1 MGNIGLLATF
11 GLLMG
16 ATWIGLSRFSMR
28 LENSW
33 PLLFYLMLVL
43 YLNSYDQVLNPY
55 VVYVAVVCAL
65 FVRFEFMNERV
76 VFFTRVIEVAALA
89 HIGYRLLATL
99 LKAY

>member
-1 MGNIGLLATF
+1 MCVI
-11 GLLMG
+11 
-16 ATWIGLSRFSMR
+16 WIGLSRFSMR

-33 PLLFYLMLVL
+33 PLMFYLALVL
-43 YLNSYDQVLNPY
+43 YLNSYEQVLNPY

-76 VFFTRVIEVAALA
+76 VFFVRIVEVAALA
-89 HIGYRLLATL
+89 HIGYSLLRTL

>member
-11 GLLMG
+11 TLLMG

-33 PLLFYLMLVL
+33 PLLYYLALVM
-43 YLNSYDQVLNPY
+43 YLNSYELVLNPY

-76 VFFTRVIEVAALA
+76 VFFIRVVEVAALA
-89 HIGYRLLATL
+89 QIGYTLLMVL

>member
-1 MGNIGLLATF
+1 
-11 GLLMG
+11 
-16 ATWIGLSRFSMR
+16 MR

-43 YLNSYDQVLNPY
+43 YLNSYELVLNPY

-65 FVRFEFMNERV
+65 FIRFEFMNERV
-76 VFFTRVIEVAALA
+76 VFFVRVLEVGALA
-89 HIGYRLLATL
+89 HIGYRLLITL